1 MMLFTQMI
9 AVCTNL
15 AVSEATMTSHAD
27 ALRHKQVYYGG
38 PCSRGNANVLH
49 ACSEVQGAIQIVE
62 VSVLRFLLSCKSQQS
77 CLHGYNKWPCAAQLT
92 SVDNSASH

>member
-1 MMLFTQMI
+1 MLFTQMI

-62 VSVLRFLLSCKSQQS
+62 VSVLRLLLSCFK
-77 CLHGYNKWPCAAQLT
+77 
-92 SVDNSASH
+92 ASSHVCMVTISGHLQHS